1 MLDVSFFNNLVSVTK
16 FVLKAT
22 PEGPLGLVGS
32 PHRVPLKLKK
42 EQMPNVKTVCLE
54 YIFICPE
61 LIDFLAGH
69 QKTLESLS
77 LHRCSASRK
86 SMARNGIP
94 WKDLF
99 DCLYSSGFNKFRHL
113 EVRFDRAPYRDQSW
127 DLGGFR
133 DDEDGREDKR
143 NMEAAKQ
150 VRHLYRQNQHRIT
163 FPYTW
168 LSTRTGLCLE
178 DSVENLRAFER
189 GQDQASYDKL
199 MHKLKTNANNYGS
212 SQGKKHV
219 LLKPFSSILKHGHA
233 RDPRSHTHTQF
244 YSAQPLATTFT
255 LSSFPLF
262 FTSLKLAS
270 GTGSLSATAI
280 VPFGTTQELSLPRSS
295 SPSLPSLN
303 PPALNRHFSV
313 FAPRFRILCSTKRA
327 SATGSRNSTT

>member
-1 MLDVSFFNNLVSVTK
+1 MSSVLSNLNRFPNLDTIRLELTFDPCDIDLDPASEETVDFLKSVERTVPRRALAARTWEALSQNRDVNVKTLDIIRFGPISISTYSTPAFRTFLSQVECFKFSVWDKDGSPVAQDRPPMSMLDVYFFNNLVSVTK
-16 FVLKAT
+16 FVLKAI

-86 SMARNGIP
+86 SMARDGIP

-113 EVRFDRAPYRDQSW
+113 EVVVDRAPYRDQSW

-133 DDEDGREDKR
+133 DDEDGREDER
-143 NMEAAKQ
+143 IMEAAKQ

-168 LSTRTGLCLE
+168 LSTQTGLCLE
-178 DSVENLRAFER
+178 DFVENLRAFEL
-189 GQDQASYDKL
+189 GHDQASYDKL

-212 SQGKKHV
+212 SQG
-219 LLKPFSSILKHGHA
+219 
-233 RDPRSHTHTQF
+233 
-244 YSAQPLATTFT
+244 
-255 LSSFPLF
+255 
-262 FTSLKLAS
+262 
-270 GTGSLSATAI
+270 
-280 VPFGTTQELSLPRSS
+280 
-295 SPSLPSLN
+295 
-303 PPALNRHFSV
+303 
-313 FAPRFRILCSTKRA
+313 
-327 SATGSRNSTT
+327 